1 MHPFRLILA
10 VAASIVAAKQYR
22 ALVHRGPGDCKGCPE
37 AVGWLLESSD
47 YKFQVTYAGV
57 AEDVQITAES
67 LGRVDVYAHGGG
79 PGTYLFCFVLLIVY
93 LSYTPLWCPFFFSPV
108 ILSRV
113 LVPEYPL
120 PVYPLNLFQ
129 TRRTGSIFEI
139 KEYEKKQIV

>member
-37 AVGWLLESSD
+37 AVGWLLQSSD

-79 PGTYLFCFVLLIVY
+79 PGTYLFCFALLIVY
-93 LSYTPLWCPFFFSPV
+93 FVLHASLVSFF
-108 ILSRV
+108 ILPRHPITRV
-113 LVPEYPL
+113 
-120 PVYPLNLFQ
+120 
-129 TRRTGSIFEI
+129 GA
-139 KEYEKKQIV
+139 